1 MNFLDYIRDRKAED
15 TFTRELE
22 QAVDRAR
29 LHKEWEVEYMNWRAY
44 EMDLN
49 IDKRIAREEGLQEG
63 REEGLQ
69 KGREEG
75 LQKGREEGRQEGRQ
89 EGEYKQL
96 IRLVCRKRD
105 KGLCPE
111 EAADQLE
118 SDTGQV
124 REMYRIMDSL
134 GTSDI
139 DAVYRELV
147 GK

>member
-1 MNFLDYIRDRKAED
+1 
-15 TFTRELE
+15 
-22 QAVDRAR
+22 
-29 LHKEWEVEYMNWRAY
+29 MNWRAY

-75 LQKGREEGRQEGRQ
+75 LQKGREEGLQEGRQEGRQ

>member
-1 MNFLDYIRDRKAED
+1 M
-15 TFTRELE
+15 
-22 QAVDRAR
+22 
-29 LHKEWEVEYMNWRAY
+29 
-44 EMDLN
+44 
-49 IDKRIAREEGLQEG
+49 
-63 REEGLQ
+63 
-69 KGREEG
+69 
-75 LQKGREEGRQEGRQ
+75 
-89 EGEYKQL
+89 